1 MLIPRLSVARGITP
15 LPKSVTATRI
25 AENLKVVPLDS
36 SDIEALND
44 IHKTKGLTR
53 FVYPAF
59 GVSNLRCLPVPNRY
73 G

>member
-1 MLIPRLSVARGITP
+1 MTP

-36 SDIEALND
+36 SDLDALNK
-44 IHKTKGLTR
+44 ISKTKGVTR

-59 GVSNLRCLPVPNRY
+59 GVSCLPATSQCLQPPN
-73 G
+73 